1 MTHAPVT
8 TSGLTLRADTAA
20 ELMHENPVSIRD
32 NATVREAVTLLTE
45 KGFSAAPVID
55 EAGHPVGVLSRSDI
69 LIHDREKV
77 DYVEASPEYFS
88 KERLVTSDGESLKR
102 GFRVENVDKTLVCDI
117 MTPAIFSV
125 LPTTSAAKVVEQLLA
140 LNVHRLFVVEA
151 SGVLV
156 GVISTSDVLAKL
168 Q

>member
-1 MTHAPVT
+1 MYISFQV
-8 TSGLTLRADTAA
+8 
-20 ELMHENPVSIRD
+20 
-32 NATVREAVTLLTE
+32 
-45 KGFSAAPVID
+45 F
-55 EAGHPVGVLSRSDI
+55 
-69 LIHDREKV
+69 IHDREKV